1 MQNTLESAAVTQSA
15 LTPARRKRR
24 FPKKLTLF
32 DAAVHLI
39 LGIIVLV
46 CFLPFVYVLIVSFT
60 DPSVYIPLEFQLF
73 PKKFS
78 LEVYR
83 SILNTDTFTRSLG
96 NTVYI
101 TLVGTV
107 LSIFTT
113 FTFAYGL
120 SNKDIPLHRLFITVV
135 LFGLLFNPG
144 MIPEYMN
151 IRTLGL
157 LNSFWSLIFSGL
169 ISSWN
174 VIIARNF
181 IQGIPGELE
190 EAAKIDGC
198 SYPRIFWE
206 IIIKNSKPALMTL
219 VIFTFMNTWND
230 FLRPLIFINDQE
242 NWTLSMGLA
251 KFQGTYVT
259 QWNQMMAGALITM
272 LPILVVYI
280 FAQKYFVQGIVMSGI
295 KD

>member
-120 SNKDIPLHRLFITVV
+120 SKKDIPLHRLFITVV